1 MGQIWVNHWAYKRD
15 DIMTGLNLHFIHKIG
30 VYKICCGQLSRTRSQ
45 LNGRK
50 GQGAKSME
58 ENCVGGFLIKWM
70 VGVVE
75 CMKEN
80 LTWGSRGEE
89 NIVLPFLEK
98 VATFELGFLYWLVLF
113 LYLFKRHHQ

>member
-1 MGQIWVNHWAYKRD
+1 MGQIWVNHLAYKRD

-58 ENCVGGFLIKWM
+58 ENCVGGFLIK
-70 VGVVE
+70 
-75 CMKEN
+75 
-80 LTWGSRGEE
+80 
-89 NIVLPFLEK
+89 
-98 VATFELGFLYWLVLF
+98 
-113 LYLFKRHHQ
+113 